1 MRKPFLAT
9 VTGSYPRPVQPED
22 TLKKPTLAREEADE
36 MVRWAVREQVDA
48 GLDIITDGEV
58 RRENMYYFFQKRLDG
73 LSFDQMEYR
82 TYGTAGFGIEIAA
95 VVGKIANPRFEL
107 VRDWKVAREAAPAE
121 VEVKI
126 TCTGPHM
133 LSKFSNNK
141 RPDLYPTDRD
151 LALAYAEVLNQE
163 LRDVV
168 RAGCEFIQFD
178 EPAWTAFP
186 EEAVWAAEVLNRAA
200 QGLSVKIG
208 LHVCGG
214 NARRRR
220 VYFTPYED
228 LAEAFARALIDQVSL
243 EHCTL
248 GYNMLTLWEKWKF
261 KGEFAVGVID
271 QRSDAMEPPELVA
284 ERTRPVLDYFEP
296 ERLLL
301 ASECGFQHVPLEI
314 TRGKLRA
321 LVAGA
326 RYLRA
331 SIADHGHEA

>member
-1 MRKPFLAT
+1 MPEPFRTT
-9 VTGSYPRPVQPED
+9 VTGSYPRPVQPSD
-22 TLKKPTLAREEADE
+22 TLKKPTLSREESDQTI
-36 MVRWAVREQVDA
+36 RWAAQDQVEA
-48 GLDIITDGEV
+48 GLDVITDGEV

-73 LSFDQMEYR
+73 ISFDQMEYR

-107 VRDWKVAREAAPAE
+107 ARDWKVACEVAPPR

-133 LSKFSNNK
+133 LAKFSNNQ

-151 LALAYAEVLNQE
+151 LAFAYAEVLNQE
-163 LRDVV
+163 LGEVV
-168 RAGCEFIQFD
+168 RAGCELIQFD

-186 EEAVWAAEVLNRAA
+186 EEAKWAAEALNRAA
-200 QGLSVKIG
+200 DGLNVKIA

-220 VYFTPYED
+220 VYFTRYDD
-228 LAEAFARALIDQVSL
+228 LADAFALAKIHQVSL

-248 GYNMLTLWEKWKF
+248 GYNMLTLWDKWKF

-271 QRSDAMEPPELVA
+271 QRSDEMETTEVVA
-284 ERTRPVLDYFEP
+284 RRTLPVLDYFPP

-301 ASECGFQHVPLEI
+301 ASECGFQHVPLDI
-314 TRGKLRA
+314 TRGKMRA

-326 RYLRA
+326 QYLRKMR
-331 SIADHGHEA
+331 GTRG

>member
-1 MRKPFLAT
+1 MAKPFRTT
-9 VTGSYPRPVQPED
+9 VTGSYPRPIQPPD
-22 TLKKPTLAREEADE
+22 TLKKPALSREEADE
-36 MVRWAVREQVDA
+36 IIRWAARDQVDA
-48 GLDIITDGEV
+48 GLDIITDGEG
-58 RRENMYYFFQKRLDG
+58 RRENMYYFFQQRLDG

-82 TYGTAGFGIEIAA
+82 SYGKAGFGIEIAA
-95 VVGKIANPRFEL
+95 VVDRIANPRFQL
-107 VRDWKVAREAAPAE
+107 AQDWKVAHDAAPPH

-133 LSKFSNNK
+133 LAKFSNNK

-151 LALAYAEVLNQE
+151 LAFAYAEVLNQE
-163 LRDVV
+163 LQEVV

-186 EEAVWAAEVLNRAA
+186 EDAVWAAEALNRATE
-200 QGLSVKIG
+200 GLNVKIG

-214 NARRRR
+214 NARRKR
-220 VYFTPYED
+220 VYFTRYDD
-228 LAEAFARALIDQVSL
+228 LAEAFAHAKIDQVSL

-248 GYNMLTLWEKWKF
+248 DYNMLTLWDKWRF

-271 QRSDAMEPPELVA
+271 QRSDALEPPELVA
-284 ERTRPVLDYFEP
+284 RRTRPVLDYFEP
-296 ERLLL
+296 ERVLL
-301 ASECGFQHVPLEI
+301 ASECGFQHVPLDI

-326 RYLRA
+326 SYLR
-331 SIADHGHEA
+331 GEP